1 MSGVKYYLLF
11 PYGWQK
17 NNLFCA
23 ICAEQKQNIKIVVFV
38 FLKGLNQQHKGKHNT
53 RCV

>member
-23 ICAEQKQNIKIVVFV
+23 ICAEQKQNIKIV
-38 FLKGLNQQHKGKHNT
+38 FLKKAKST
-53 RCV
+53 T